1 MQYMIVV
8 FPDHTRL
15 PFGQDVR
22 LDCEHKMSFGFLLH
36 FLRTKSADRR

>member
-22 LDCEHKMSFGFLLH
+22 LDCEHKMSFWLSPALF
-36 FLRTKSADRR
+36 KN